1 MPAVMSPTL
10 PRPGYALGYYPQ
22 RIEPETG
29 RLDEAAAVLTGA
41 VLGRLRRRSV
51 QFRRFVQAVISEGQP
66 LRGLSDRA
74 LDEQIQLLRQRL
86 SCRGFAV
93 PLVVRSFALV
103 REVASRKLG
112 MSHYEVQL
120 MGGLALLQGQV
131 AEMETGEGKTFTA
144 TLPACTAALAGVPVH
159 IITVNDYLASR
170 DAALLA
176 PLYQAF
182 GLTVGVS
189 QADQD
194 PAARRAAYACD
205 VTYCTNK
212 QVAFDYLRDSLVLR
226 DRPGQLH
233 LLCERLYQEQPRN
246 AQLLLRGLCFAIVDE
261 ADSVLIDE
269 ARTPLILSSAADSG
283 VQQQI
288 YAQSLELARQ
298 LSRKQDFQ
306 LCERERSVKLT
317 ARGSATLEALTQ
329 PLSGIWH
336 NRRRREELVQQ
347 ALSAQ
352 HLYRRDRDY
361 LVRDA
366 KVLIVDEF
374 TGRIM
379 ADRSWERG
387 LHQLIEAKEGCM
399 VTTQKD
405 TLARTSYQQF
415 FRRYLHL
422 AGMTGT
428 AQQVAT
434 ELWSTYRLRVVRI
447 PTHRPL
453 LRVDQSSRIYPHQ
466 SAKWRAIVVR
476 IGVLHRQGRPVLVG
490 TRSVAAS
497 EKLSRLLTALGF
509 EHRVL
514 NARQD
519 AEEAAIIAR
528 AGQFGQITVATN
540 MAGRGTDIRLA
551 PGIAAL
557 GGLHVIASERHE
569 ARRIDRQLFG
579 RCGRHGDPGSFECIL
594 ALDDEIVTRYCP
606 AALRSLTTLFCKEE
620 ELLARWL
627 GEWTFHLAQWA
638 AERHHARLRR
648 DLLKLDK
655 QLGKL
660 LTFAGR
666 S

>member
-1 MPAVMSPTL
+1 
-10 PRPGYALGYYPQ
+10 
-22 RIEPETG
+22 
-29 RLDEAAAVLTGA
+29 
-41 VLGRLRRRSV
+41 
-51 QFRRFVQAVISEGQP
+51 
-66 LRGLSDRA
+66 
-74 LDEQIQLLRQRL
+74 
-86 SCRGFAV
+86 
-93 PLVVRSFALV
+93 
-103 REVASRKLG
+103 
-112 MSHYEVQL
+112 
-120 MGGLALLQGQV
+120 
-131 AEMETGEGKTFTA
+131 
-144 TLPACTAALAGVPVH
+144 
-159 IITVNDYLASR
+159 
-170 DAALLA
+170 
-176 PLYQAF
+176 
-182 GLTVGVS
+182 
-189 QADQD
+189 
-194 PAARRAAYACD
+194 
-205 VTYCTNK
+205 
-212 QVAFDYLRDSLVLR
+212 
-226 DRPGQLH
+226 
-233 LLCERLYQEQPRN
+233 
-246 AQLLLRGLCFAIVDE
+246 
-261 ADSVLIDE
+261 
-269 ARTPLILSSAADSG
+269 
-283 VQQQI
+283 
-288 YAQSLELARQ
+288 
-298 LSRKQDFQ
+298 
-306 LCERERSVKLT
+306 
-317 ARGSATLEALTQ
+317 
-329 PLSGIWH
+329 
-336 NRRRREELVQQ
+336 
-347 ALSAQ
+347 
-352 HLYRRDRDY
+352 
-361 LVRDA
+361 
-366 KVLIVDEF
+366 
-374 TGRIM
+374 M

-620 ELLARWL
+620 GLLARWL